1 MSTKITYTEFL
12 EKGALIATVYTLI
25 YLAFTAIPIP

>member
-1 MSTKITYTEFL
+1 MNTTITFTEFL
-12 EKGALIATVYTLI
+12 RIGALVAVYTLI